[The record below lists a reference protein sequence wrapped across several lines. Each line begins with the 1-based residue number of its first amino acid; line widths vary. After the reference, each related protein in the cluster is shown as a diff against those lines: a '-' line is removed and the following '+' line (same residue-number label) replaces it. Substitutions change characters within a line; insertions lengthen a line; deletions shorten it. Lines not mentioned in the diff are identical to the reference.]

1 MIGTKF
7 ITTLIYQLKSINRE
21 KTHHTMLFTLL
32 IPHISAE
39 AAPYVR
45 TISDAILVE
54 PVPNQSFDMDL
65 HGNPDRSYY
74 GTMKCD
80 DVMMPISGS
89 MGDGY
94 GSYAPAAASYAAP
107 AAASYAAPAMA
118 SYAAPAMASYAP
130 TGGSHYAAESMPVAQ
145 PFFIADQ
152 GMSGAIMQG
161 QGQGQAGAATGGA
174 GGAAAGTGKSE
185 GGAGKSS
192 GLKDEKS
199 GDKKGNSK
207 SSTKKSSKSSSKT
220 KSSNGAASISIM
232 SALLGVALCVILV

>member
-1 MIGTKF
+1 
-7 ITTLIYQLKSINRE
+7 
-21 KTHHTMLFTLL
+21 MLFTLL

-89 MGDGY
+89 MGGGY
-94 GSYAPAAASYAAP
+94 ESYAPAAASYAAP
-107 AAASYAAPAMA
+107 AAA

-199 GDKKGNSK
+199 GDKKGSGK